1 MSRGLFTPRI
11 KNKWVHGISVEL
23 QTHNCLSNVT
33 ALEES
38 SWSFNFQFWI
48 SISRLE
54 QVSAYLAGE
63 NNVRVMCNKYSYFVK
78 ILVSE
83 NANEARLIVL
93 MGYNNIFFS
102 FSPSRTGLA
111 MGSLCWARARIHY
124 CVPTFADLLV
134 IISRNLSLIVRS
146 PSANSIITSRAER
159 LPISPGRAV
168 IGTLITTGR
177 RN

>member
-1 MSRGLFTPRI
+1 MSRGLFTSRT

-23 QTHNCLSNVT
+23 QAHNCLFNVT

-78 ILVSE
+78 FLVSE
-83 NANEARLIVL
+83 YANEARLIVL
-93 MGYNNIFFS
+93 MGYNNIFFFHFLPAERGWRWAHYVELVRASIIVCPLLQTCWSS
-102 FSPSRTGLA
+102 FPEISR
-111 MGSLCWARARIHY
+111 SLCDRPQLT
-124 CVPTFADLLV
+124 VL
-134 IISRNLSLIVRS
+134 
-146 PSANSIITSRAER
+146 
-159 LPISPGRAV
+159 
-168 IGTLITTGR
+168 
-177 RN
+177 